1 MVMTR
6 TVSNFDRNPAESDLD
21 FSYNIIMLESFILDG
36 RAIRHEVERAM
47 WR

>member
-1 MVMTR
+1 MVMAR
-6 TVSNFDRNPAESDLD
+6 TVSNFDLNPTESNLD
-21 FSYNIIMLESFILDG
+21 FSYNIMLESFILDG